1 MRSDFWW
8 LQLRTNL
15 TYGERVT
22 ANRSDSMGDGH
33 TYAREGDERVSV
45 SPASEQTR
53 ADMARV
59 CDVPL
64 R

>member
-1 MRSDFWW
+1 MRSDFLW

-33 TYAREGDERVSV
+33 TYARDSVRPARGRREGFGF
-45 SPASEQTR
+45 PSE
-53 ADMARV
+53 
-59 CDVPL
+59 
-64 R
+64 